1 MGFKKKVP
9 NIEANIFALK
19 RMLIKLPIQNESQ
32 KEEKKRQIHRMKD
45 LMQFYVGYLVA
56 FLFYG
61 LNIQW
66 LSANPLL
73 EKIVT
78 LDSLG

>member
-1 MGFKKKVP
+1 
-9 NIEANIFALK
+9 
-19 RMLIKLPIQNESQ
+19 
-32 KEEKKRQIHRMKD
+32 MKD

-73 EKIVT
+73 EEKVT